1 MNNTQSTQANT
12 QLVTPL
18 GPDCSYSLFGKDG
31 IMEQNQRVHLAKG
44 TFLHAIGYAGNTQY
58 FVIYDDKMN
67 AVEIC
72 DGDPDDVNEN
82 NLKRYFGPIHH
93 VDATVKPI
101 EKVFGIG
108 FYYDISKVISD
119 EVIEKS
125 LKRSENLKRLEQE
138 KKEREAKEAEET
150 RKRLAVEYAYLEVNE
165 KDDHNI
171 VGKNIRTEL
180 KRNFPGVKFSVRF
193 DSFSG
198 GDEFSICWE
207 DGPTKEQVD
216 LVVSKYQ
223 NHHSDFTGDYWD
235 YDPSEFNN
243 LFGGVSYV
251 STDRTITEKAIEAMR
266 KKYPD
271 LTEENKTTY
280 HFEEERAGIYAREN
294 ASHSVESI
302 LRVAACYVDF
312 TPKKKES
319 GAESKP
325 KPSAPQDTPNSFQV
339 IDYNERCIVV
349 IGDTKPLSG
358 QLKKLGVFNSRLSCG
373 PGWAFSKKN
382 KEHLKEADKLLRGAI
397 ASQFPELMKGGE

>member
-125 LKRSENLKRLEQE
+125 LKRAENLKRLEQE

-251 STDRTITEKAIEAMR
+251 SIDRTITEKAIEAMR

-280 HFEEERAGIYAREN
+280 HFEEERAGFYAREN

-312 TPKKKES
+312 TPKRKES
-319 GAESKP
+319 DTES

-358 QLKKLGVFNSRLSCG
+358 QLKKLGIFNSRLSCG
-373 PGWAFSKKN
+373 PGWAFSRKN

-397 ASQFPELMKGGE
+397 SSQFPELLKGGE

>member
-1 MNNTQSTQANT
+1 MSTANT
-12 QLVTPL
+12 QLVTHL
-18 GPDCSYSLFGKDG
+18 GPAESYTLFGKNG
-31 IMEQNQRVHLAKG
+31 VMEQNQRVHLAKG
-44 TFLHAIGYAGNTQY
+44 TFLYAYGYAMSEQH
-58 FVIYDDKMN
+58 FVIYDDNMN

-72 DGDPDDVNEN
+72 EGDPNDINEN
-82 NLKRYFGPIHH
+82 ILDRYFSPFHK
-93 VDATVKPI
+93 VSETTKPI
-101 EKVFGIG
+101 TDVFGIG
-108 FYYDISKVISD
+108 FYYDETQLVSD
-119 EVIEKS
+119 EVIAKS
-125 LKRSENLKRLEQE
+125 LKRANALTELAQKV
-138 KKEREAKEAEET
+138 KERKAKEKEET
-150 RKRLAVEYAYLEVNE
+150 RARLIVDYSYLERNE
-165 KDDHNI
+165 KNDHNI

-280 HFEEERAGIYAREN
+280 HFEEERAGFYAREN

-358 QLKKLGVFNSRLSCG
+358 QLKKLGIFNSRLSCG

-397 ASQFPELMKGGE
+397 ASQFPELLKGGE

>member
-1 MNNTQSTQANT
+1 MNNTQATQANT

-125 LKRSENLKRLEQE
+125 LKRAENLKRIEQE

-150 RKRLAVEYAYLEVNE
+150 RKRLAVEYAYLERNE
-165 KDDHNI
+165 KDNHNI

-251 STDRTITEKAIEAMR
+251 STDRTITEKVSLSSLNLFEA
-266 KKYPD
+266 
-271 LTEENKTTY
+271 TEENKTTY

-319 GAESKP
+319 GEESKP

-358 QLKKLGVFNSRLSCG
+358 QLKKLGIFNSRLSCG

-397 ASQFPELMKGGE
+397 SSQFPELLKGGE